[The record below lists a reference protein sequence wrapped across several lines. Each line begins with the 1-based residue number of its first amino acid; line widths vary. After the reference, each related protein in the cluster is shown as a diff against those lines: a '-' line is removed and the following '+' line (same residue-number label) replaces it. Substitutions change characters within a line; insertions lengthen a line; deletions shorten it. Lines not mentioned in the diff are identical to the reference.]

1 MAKPPVDKNAL
12 EAVGTCDCDT
22 CDWRKLLETEEEW
35 AKRIDEEYVVDEKT
49 GDILARRLTP
59 YELALLAGHD
69 WYKEAEELSD
79 DDYIMRD
86 LRDLDPDAVPGGRE
100 EPA

>member
-1 MAKPPVDKNAL
+1 MQTLDSSVASHVPKPPVDKKAL
-12 EAVGTCDCDT
+12 EAVDT
-22 CDWRKLLETEEEW
+22 CDLRNLLETEEDW
-35 AKRIDEEYVVDEKT
+35 AKRMDEEYVVDQKT

-69 WYKEAEELSD
+69 WYKEAEKLSD

-86 LRDLDPDAVPGGRE
+86 GTKSLGR
-100 EPA
+100 